1 MPNLMTNASMKPAV
15 MQQPHPGLRFDL
27 DAWLA
32 RYNTTPDARPDL
44 STQLQLQRAVLA
56 VSPADAIEPDVTS
69 SAYLRVLLM
78 DPAYQ
83 LK

>member
-1 MPNLMTNASMKPAV
+1 SMMTIAAMKPAA
-15 MQQPHPGLRFDL
+15 MQRPHPGLRFDL

-44 STQLQLQRAVLA
+44 SRQLQMQRAVLA
-56 VSPADAIEPDVTS
+56 VPPADAIEPDVTS
-69 SAYLRVLLM
+69 SAYLRALLM